1 MQVLKYNK
9 KLHEA
14 QLKQLLNARGLEESN
29 LLKVPKN
36 GIVCLQDGKLVAA
49 GFLRLIENNMGMLDS
64 YITNPEFSSELRN
77 KALDFITNSLI
88 CQAKHLQ
95 IQELMAIS
103 AHDSII
109 SRSLTHDFKSVDFK
123 FSIRK
128 LT

>member
-1 MQVLKYNK
+1 MEILKYNK

-14 QLKQLLNARGLEESN
+14 ELKQLLIAHGLDESN

-36 GIVCLQDGKLVAA
+36 GTICRYESKLVAA
-49 GFLRLIENNMGMLDS
+49 GFIRLMENNMGMLDS

-77 KALDFITNSLI
+77 QALDFITTSLI
-88 CQAKHLQ
+88 CQAKHLE

-109 SRSLTHDFKSVDFK
+109 NRSLNHSFKPVDFK

-128 LT
+128 LS